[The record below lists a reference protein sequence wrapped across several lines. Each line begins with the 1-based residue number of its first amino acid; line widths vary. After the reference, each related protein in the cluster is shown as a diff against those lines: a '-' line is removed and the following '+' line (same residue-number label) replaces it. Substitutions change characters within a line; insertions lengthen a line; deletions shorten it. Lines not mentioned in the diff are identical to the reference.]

1 MCQHNIGIDGTGHPV
16 INLGHV
22 NDQDGIE
29 LTIFSQLVCSLCGDL
44 TSLPD
49 LPASACWLKPD
60 FICSACLL
68 RESGHAD
75 CLAEN
80 CLVCHVLR
88 TEIERRLVIEICF
101 REVTS
106 IEAEF
111 GARK

>member
-1 MCQHNIGIDGTGHPV
+1 MIKIASISFH
-16 INLGHV
+16 
-22 NDQDGIE
+22 
-29 LTIFSQLVCSLCGDL
+29 QLVCSLCGDL

-68 RESGHAD
+68 RESGHGD
-75 CLAEN
+75 CPLEN